1 VEKINNAE
9 ILAKNLTKSGY
20 GTTYEEIFKILSKLD
35 ENEIKNLTYNMY
47 RTADKC
53 GLDAFDCIELFEW

>member
-1 VEKINNAE
+1 MTKHE

-20 GTTYEEIFKILSKLD
+20 GASYEKIFGILSKLD
-35 ENEIKNLTYNMY
+35 ESEINDLTYSMF

-53 GLDAFDCIELFEW
+53 GLDAFDCVELFEW